1 MDIDVNTFLEEYFD
15 KTGDIAIF
23 ENDFTGD
30 LLFSGVASDIKED
43 IGIRIV
49 KKLLWPDG
57 SNILYVCVLPKW

>member
-49 KKLLWPDG
+49 KKLLWPDVA
-57 SNILYVCVLPKW
+57 S